1 MILLH
6 LRQQSYR
13 HRIRPADTQLMV
25 GPRPAGPPWT
35 LDGERELLAMMKAR
49 LDKAIIARKL
59 KRTVAAI
66 ISHRGKLRQLER
78 QSDRQAANTLPT
90 GDQRR

>member
-1 MILLH
+1 
-6 LRQQSYR
+6 
-13 HRIRPADTQLMV
+13 MV

-59 KRTVAAI
+59 KR
-66 ISHRGKLRQLER
+66 RWLR
-78 QSDRQAANTLPT
+78 
-90 GDQRR
+90 